1 MSFQIPGDQFDAEVQ
16 TLRERGVTF
25 STFEAEGLTWVDG
38 VASYD
43 DFKSAWFEDPDGNV
57 LKGIKDPKKIDQ
69 FVAAVRAADRQP
81 A

>member
-1 MSFQIPGDQFDAEVQ
+1 VSS
-16 TLRERGVTF
+16 GV
-25 STFEAEGLTWVDG
+25 EAVG
-38 VASYD
+38 
-43 DFKSAWFEDPDGNV
+43 PDGNV